1 MAGDQEE
8 CLRHQM
14 DAYISKPIDTKALI
28 SQLNVITKEK
38 FTEEEQK
45 LNITNDVVI
54 MDLDKSMELLGHSPE
69 LFHEIAAQ
77 FIKDVPQYIQQI
89 KDGLA
94 ENNNLK
100 IKESAHAIKGMVVI
114 FSAQRTLQAVSS
126 VEELVGH
133 PDCLTHAQVLE
144 NEIAD
149 LVKAIQNAQMNQT

>member
-1 MAGDQEE
+1 MF
-8 CLRHQM
+8 
-14 DAYISKPIDTKALI
+14 Y
-28 SQLNVITKEK
+28 
-38 FTEEEQK
+38 
-45 LNITNDVVI
+45 
-54 MDLDKSMELLGHSPE
+54 
-69 LFHEIAAQ
+69 EIAAQ

-149 LVKAIQNAQMNQT
+149 LVKAIQNAQMSHA